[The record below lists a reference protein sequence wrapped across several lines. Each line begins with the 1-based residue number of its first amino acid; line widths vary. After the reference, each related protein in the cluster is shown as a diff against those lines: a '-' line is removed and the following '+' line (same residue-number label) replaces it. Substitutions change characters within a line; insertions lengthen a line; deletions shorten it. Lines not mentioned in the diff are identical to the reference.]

1 MALAEYFV
9 VWQCWNDLP
18 VPSFQQ
24 LESLRSSVFLPRPPH
39 FFVPARLPRVI
50 MYCIRLSSASVV
62 APVLQAGGPPPP
74 SGSAQPT
81 GSHIVHLSERAKTKL
96 VAGLQCLLQRP
107 SMRARQYSMNLDW
120 PAVRDG
126 SVTSD
131 QGALRP
137 REIMVAVETFRSSS
151 PENLVDKV
159 EEWFD
164 GVRGVVNIFQ
174 GLSTA
179 GREETAPVDEAPLYY
194 NASACGCSP
203 ALGIGLVLVVIGG
216 DGRQSN
222 G

>member
-1 MALAEYFV
+1 MDSFPSVVASAWRLPSISLSGSAGMISRYQASSSSSRSEAAFSFLARLTFLF
-9 VWQCWNDLP
+9 LP
-18 VPSFQQ
+18 AR
-24 LESLRSSVFLPRPPH
+24 LESLCTAYVYRAQVLWH
-39 FFVPARLPRVI
+39 L
-50 MYCIRLSSASVV
+50 CCKQVV
-62 APVLQAGGPPPP
+62 PPPP

-179 GREETAPVDEAPLYY
+179 GREETAPVDEAPLY
-194 NASACGCSP
+194 
-203 ALGIGLVLVVIGG
+203 
-216 DGRQSN
+216 
-222 G
+222 